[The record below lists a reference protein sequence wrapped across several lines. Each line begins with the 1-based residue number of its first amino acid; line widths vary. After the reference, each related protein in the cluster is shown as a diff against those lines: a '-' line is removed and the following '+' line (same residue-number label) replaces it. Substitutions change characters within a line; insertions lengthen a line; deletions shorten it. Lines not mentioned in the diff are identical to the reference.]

1 MAAQHKMNSLAARR
15 KKCRIWS
22 LLMIIVGLALVL
34 GGCGKGASRSVVAE
48 VNGQRITVKDVQDEL
63 ARAPADMRALYE
75 QNPEEVLDQLISVT
89 LLLQEAA
96 RKGAMAPVALQDLGK
111 PQVREGMRRFL
122 AQEIKEVKVTDQEVT
137 AFYRRNQ
144 DKMSGKSLPQVR
156 EAIRQTLLAAKR
168 EQEVTAFVERLRA
181 IAAITAYPE
190 RLPKPPALPLAT
202 ASAEEFKAALQSK
215 RPTVVDFGSSR
226 CVPCIQLRPVLR
238 GLKDAHGERINV
250 LVLEVNDY
258 RDLALQYKVQLVPT
272 LIFFDAKGKEVRR
285 SVGYMD
291 REAIEKVLRELKFL
305 GA

>member
-1 MAAQHKMNSLAARR
+1 VTAQQKTNSLAAHRE
-15 KKCRIWS
+15 KCRIRS
-22 LLMIIVGLALVL
+22 FFLIVMGLALLL

-89 LLLQEAA
+89 LILQEAT
-96 RKGAMAPVALQDLGK
+96 RKGVMAPATLQDLGK
-111 PQVREGMRRFL
+111 PQVTEGIRRFL
-122 AQEIKEVKVTDQEVT
+122 AQEIKEVKVTDQEVA

-144 DKMSGKSLPQVR
+144 DKMSGKSLSQVR
-156 EAIRQTLLAAKR
+156 EAIRQMLLAAKR
-168 EQEVTAFVERLRA
+168 QQEVTAFVERLRA
-181 IAAITAYPE
+181 TAVITAYPE
-190 RLPKPPALPLAT
+190 RLPKPPPLPLAT
-202 ASAEEFKAALQSK
+202 ASEEEFKAALQNN

-238 GLKDAHGERINV
+238 GVKDAHGDRINV
-250 LVLEVNDY
+250 LVIEVGDY
-258 RDLALQYKVQLVPT
+258 RDLARQYKVQLVPT

-305 GA
+305 GE